1 MNNNIPFRKGKKGI
15 VLNIRVEPR
24 SSRAGVVGLLG
35 NVLKVKLT
43 SAPVD
48 GAANK
53 QLVEVLSKFF
63 SIKKGAVHILR
74 GETSKNKV
82 VEIEGLE
89 EMPFCNTE
97 LCNPE

>member
-1 MNNNIPFRKGKKGI
+1 MNNNIPFRKSKKGI

-35 NVLKVKLT
+35 DALKVKLT

-48 GAANK
+48 GAANR
-53 QLVEVLSKFF
+53 QLAEVLSRFF
-63 SIKKGAVHILR
+63 SIRKGAVHILR

-82 VEIEGLE
+82 VEIEGVE
-89 EMPFCNTE
+89 EMPFF
-97 LCNPE
+97 NPE